1 MASDVLFCPFCRESF
16 EGRSRCPEHELELVP
31 WQALPPDP
39 EAESHGPPAGH
50 VAFYDLRHGRGLVFL
65 GAVLVVLGFG
75 LPVVQTSL
83 SESLEVTGVL
93 LAATRAGNLWTVPFV
108 ALAAAALVLRRTT
121 LAGLAG
127 IRLAVASAAV
137 VGFASA
143 GYTTFRLLRTAAD
156 VQARYGDAV
165 FVEPRPGAYLVAL
178 GLAFVL
184 VGGLRLGRA

>member
-1 MASDVLFCPFCRESF
+1 MPGSAK
-16 EGRSRCPEHELELVP
+16 SR
-31 WQALPPDP
+31 
-39 EAESHGPPAGH
+39 
-50 VAFYDLRHGRGLVFL
+50 
-65 GAVLVVLGFG
+65 
-75 LPVVQTSL
+75 
-83 SESLEVTGVL
+83 
-93 LAATRAGNLWTVPFV
+93 
-108 ALAAAALVLRRTT
+108 RRTGFWKVSPST
-121 LAGLAG
+121 VG
-127 IRLAVASAAV
+127 AVASAAV